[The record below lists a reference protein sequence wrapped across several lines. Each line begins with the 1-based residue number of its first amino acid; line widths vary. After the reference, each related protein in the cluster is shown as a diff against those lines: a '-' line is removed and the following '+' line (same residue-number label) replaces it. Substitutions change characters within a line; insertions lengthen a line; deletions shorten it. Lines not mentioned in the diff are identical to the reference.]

1 MGYEESGRNIKC
13 LVANCDYRFVRIYD
27 LKVHL
32 RSLKH
37 HGFDE
42 GQVEEL
48 IIDAEWGRREENG
61 EYNGNDDE
69 DEDEMTDTDSSGSG
83 SDEESDVIA
92 DGMEYVNLWDDMG
105 DMDLDKESSG
115 DVSGEE

>member
-1 MGYEESGRNIKC
+1 MGYEESGRNIEC
-13 LVANCDYRFVRIYD
+13 VVDNCDYRFVRIYD

-48 IIDAEWGRREENG
+48 IIDAEGGRREENG
-61 EYNGNDDE
+61 EYNENDDE

-105 DMDLDKESSG
+105 DMDLDKESG